1 MTARESP
8 TLATISLI
16 PLINIA
22 VTAVDPP
29 LPRSTDFDKIVES
42 VL

>member
-8 TLATISLI
+8 TLATINLC

-29 LPRSTDFDKIVES
+29 LPKSADFSKIVVS